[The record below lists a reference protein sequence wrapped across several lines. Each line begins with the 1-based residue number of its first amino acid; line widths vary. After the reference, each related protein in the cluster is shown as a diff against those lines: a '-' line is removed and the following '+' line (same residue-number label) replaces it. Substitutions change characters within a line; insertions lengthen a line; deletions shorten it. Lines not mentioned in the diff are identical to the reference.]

1 MVFKPLDSPPSKQT
15 QQLYIDVLS
24 SVNIKLKESD
34 EWYSVD
40 QLLQAVN
47 VSEDV
52 YIDALH
58 WIKTK
63 GNQTAILL
71 KRTPKEINVNNYN
84 RTLMNGW
91 QVNIDVQFVT
101 NVYSCVMY
109 LASYVS
115 KPEKTL
121 VDVLKAVSSLSQHLG
136 SKQSM
141 KSVAKKFLNL
151 IRVVSPQEA
160 VYRLLSLPL
169 SQGSRQIVFVDT
181 DLPYNRTRM
190 FKPMTV
196 LKQLDDDDPDVFLH
210 GSSLT

>member
-1 MVFKPLDSPPSKQT
+1 M
-15 QQLYIDVLS
+15 
-24 SVNIKLKESD
+24 
-34 EWYSVD
+34 
-40 QLLQAVN
+40 
-47 VSEDV
+47 SEDV

-84 RTLMNGW
+84 RTLMKAW
-91 QVNIDVQFVT
+91 QANIDVQFVT

-121 VDVLKAVSSLSQHLG
+121 VAVLKAVSSLSQHLG